1 MRSRWGCK
9 WKTDPSTA
17 NILVFNVHRD
27 VTFLNVILRFV
38 EALWRAVLPSRSLQ
52 SVGGAALNTHELP
65 NNSRYWM
72 RCRAT
77 TLMNSRDVI
86 ILVPFQNS
94 GKCRWLPVIR

>member
-1 MRSRWGCK
+1 MGLQVENRSFDGEHSRLQCASRRYLSECH
-9 WKTDPSTA
+9 PSIRGGTLA
-17 NILVFNVHRD
+17 GSSSF
-27 VTFLNVILRFV
+27 
-38 EALWRAVLPSRSLQ
+38 ALSAKR
-52 SVGGAALNTHELP
+52 GGAALNTHELP